1 MSYKILAI
9 MGQAG
14 AGKDSFMNALVQS
27 KLLELKPII
36 HCTTRPI
43 RDNEQD
49 GVNYYFLDP
58 EDFAEQVING
68 QMIQA
73 TVFNDWCYGT
83 SVNSLSENVINV
95 GVFNPAAIEILQEH
109 QDIEMEIVYITASDK
124 TRLLRQLSREKYPD
138 CEEIVRRYHADKK
151 DFSQA
156 RISNIEPTYEIS
168 NEGGT
173 SLELLAQTFVDMF
186 QQRSKLIK

>member
-14 AGKDSFMNALVQS
+14 AGKDSFMNQIVNNH
-27 KLLELKPII
+27 LLDVKPII
-36 HCTTRPI
+36 HSTTRPI

-49 GVNYYFLDP
+49 GVNYYFITP
-58 EDFAEQVING
+58 EQFAEQVVNG
-68 QMIQA
+68 DMLQA
-73 TVFNDWCYGT
+73 TIFNDWCYGT
-83 SVNSLSENVINV
+83 SIHSLDENKVNI

-109 QDIEMEIVYITASDK
+109 NNIEMEVVYLQASDK

-156 RISNIEPTYEIS
+156 RILSIGPDY
-168 NEGGT
+168 
-173 SLELLAQTFVDMF
+173 SLVNDDVPLDTLAWAFVSAF
-186 QQRSKLIK
+186 NQRSKLIK